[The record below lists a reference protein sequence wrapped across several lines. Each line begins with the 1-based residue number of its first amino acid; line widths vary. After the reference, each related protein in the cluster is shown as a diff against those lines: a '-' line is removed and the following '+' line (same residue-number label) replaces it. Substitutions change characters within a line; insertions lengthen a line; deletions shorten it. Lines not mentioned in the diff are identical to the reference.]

1 LAIFTTNPKSTTSE
15 RLLKVPRN
23 SLIAPAAKLPGDW
36 SIMGRSLRLA
46 LLKLHATEEVVWTPM
61 KQYGVL
67 ASHHADL
74 LTGQAFSRHSFA
86 AARCHGFE

>member
-1 LAIFTTNPKSTTSE
+1 
-15 RLLKVPRN
+15 
-23 SLIAPAAKLPGDW
+23 
-36 SIMGRSLRLA
+36 MGRSLRLA